1 MAENIVLFSLE
12 ISKALARIAHEI
24 VEKNRDTQNII
35 LVGLLT
41 RGVPLAHRLSLLI
54 HDFKGLFVPVDSLD
68 FRSYRD
74 DINYCTNPPN
84 KEPTNYF
91 TSNIT
96 GKIVVLVDD
105 VLSTGRS
112 VRASMDALIRLG
124 RPKCIQLAVLVD
136 RGHRE
141 IPIKADYVGKN
152 IPSSKEER
160 IQVKLTEID
169 NSDFVICMTR
179 SENQLLR
186 I

>member
-1 MAENIVLFSLE
+1 MAENIILSSLK
-12 ISKALARIAHEI
+12 ICKALTRIAHEI
-24 VEKNRDTQNII
+24 VEKNRNTQDII

-54 HDFKGLFVPVDSLD
+54 HDFEGLLVPVDSLD
-68 FRSYRD
+68 FKSYRD
-74 DINYCTNPPN
+74 DIDYCTNPPN
-84 KEPTNYF
+84 MESTNYF

-112 VRASMDALIRLG
+112 VRASMDALVRHG
-124 RPKCIQLAVLVD
+124 RPQCIQLAVLVD

-141 IPIKADYVGKN
+141 IPISADYVGKN
-152 IPSSKEER
+152 IPSSREER

-169 NSDFVICMTR
+169 DSDLVICMTR
-179 SENQLLR
+179 SKNQLLR